1 MKDGESQMALISRFL
16 GVFFNPKET
25 FKALSER
32 PIWVDMLIV
41 LLILASVYAVLIAP
55 YIPQDQIKRLES
67 DAKGRAEMGEEAY
80 NQRLEFWKDPPPFVA
95 IMGIVMQPVTLLIGF
110 LIQSLIILG
119 MGRLTSTEGNFIQIF
134 SSFVHA
140 NAINLVL
147 GNALRAF
154 LIISR
159 ESVFQTTTSLAL
171 FFPRLEIM
179 SPAYVVLTQVDF
191 FQLWV
196 FGILGFAL
204 AEIFKIE
211 VKKALL
217 LSFSFWFIR
226 SLFYIITGLVSMKL
240 AG

>member
-1 MKDGESQMALISRFL
+1 MTLFSRLL
-16 GVFFNPKET
+16 GVFFNPKDM
-25 FKALSER
+25 FKALSEK

-41 LLILASVYAVLIAP
+41 LLILVSVYAVLIAP

-67 DAKGRAEMGEEAY
+67 DAKGRAKMGEEVY
-80 NQRLEFWKDPPPFVA
+80 NQRLEFWKDPPPFVR
-95 IMGIVMQPVTLLIGF
+95 ITGIIMQPVSVLIGF

-119 MGRLTSTEGNFIQIF
+119 MGRLTSTEGKYIQIF
-134 SSFVHA
+134 SSFIHA

-147 GNALRAF
+147 GNALRIF

-179 SPAYVVLTQVDF
+179 SPVYIVLVQVDF

-204 AEIFKIE
+204 AQIFKIE
-211 VKKALL
+211 LKKALF
-217 LSFSFWFIR
+217 LSYSFWFIR
-226 SLFYIITGLVSMKL
+226 GLFYIATGLLSMKL
-240 AG
+240 GS

>member
-1 MKDGESQMALISRFL
+1 MTFFSRLL
-16 GVFFNPKET
+16 GVFFNPKDT
-25 FKALSER
+25 FKALSEKS
-32 PIWVDMLIV
+32 IWVDMLIV
-41 LLILASVYAVLIAP
+41 LILLASIYAVLIAP
-55 YIPQDQIKRLES
+55 YIPQDQIKRLEG
-67 DAKGRAEMGEEAY
+67 DANGRAKMGEEVY

-95 IMGIVMQPVTLLIGF
+95 ITGIVMQPVSMLIGF

-119 MGRLTSTEGNFIQIF
+119 LGRLTSSEGKYIHVF
-134 SSFVHA
+134 SSFIHA

-171 FFPRLEIM
+171 FFPKLEIM
-179 SPAYVVLTQVDF
+179 SPLYVVLVQVDF

-211 VKKALL
+211 LKKALI
-217 LSFSFWFIR
+217 LSYSFWSIR
-226 SLFYIITGLVSMKL
+226 SLFYIVTGLVSMKL
-240 AG
+240 SG

>member
-1 MKDGESQMALISRFL
+1 MTFFSRLL
-16 GVFFNPKET
+16 GVFFNPKDT
-25 FKALSER
+25 FKALSEKS
-32 PIWVDMLIV
+32 IWVDMLIV
-41 LLILASVYAVLIAP
+41 LILLASIYAVLIAP
-55 YIPQDQIKRLES
+55 YIPQDQIKRLEG
-67 DAKGRAEMGEEAY
+67 DANGRAKMGEEVY

-95 IMGIVMQPVTLLIGF
+95 ITGIVMQPVSMLIGF
-110 LIQSLIILG
+110 LIQSLFILG
-119 MGRLTSTEGNFIQIF
+119 LGRLTSSEGKYIHVF
-134 SSFVHA
+134 SSFIHA

-171 FFPRLEIM
+171 FFPKLEIM
-179 SPAYVVLTQVDF
+179 SPLYVVLVQVDF

-211 VKKALL
+211 LKKAFI
-217 LSFSFWFIR
+217 LSYSFWFIR
-226 SLFYIITGLVSMKL
+226 SLFYIVTGLVSMKL
-240 AG
+240 SG

>member
-1 MKDGESQMALISRFL
+1 MTFFSRLL
-16 GVFFNPKET
+16 GVFFNPKDT
-25 FKALSER
+25 FKALSEKS
-32 PIWVDMLIV
+32 IWVDMLIV
-41 LLILASVYAVLIAP
+41 LILLASIYAVLIAP
-55 YIPQDQIKRLES
+55 YIPQDQIKRLEG
-67 DAKGRAEMGEEAY
+67 DANGRAKMGEEVY

-95 IMGIVMQPVTLLIGF
+95 ITGIVMQPVSMLIGF

-119 MGRLTSTEGNFIQIF
+119 LGRLTSSEGKYIHVF
-134 SSFVHA
+134 SSFIHA

-171 FFPRLEIM
+171 FFPKLEIM
-179 SPAYVVLTQVDF
+179 SPLYVVLVQVDF

-211 VKKALL
+211 LKKAFI
-217 LSFSFWFIR
+217 LSYSFWFIR
-226 SLFYIITGLVSMKL
+226 SLFYIVTGLVSMKL
-240 AG
+240 SG

>member
-1 MKDGESQMALISRFL
+1 MTLFSRL
-16 GVFFNPKET
+16 AGVFFNPKDT
-25 FKALSER
+25 FRALREK
-32 PIWVDMLIV
+32 PAWVDMLIV
-41 LLILASVYAVLIAP
+41 LLILISVYAALIAP
-55 YIPQDQIKRLES
+55 YIPQDQIKRLET
-67 DAKGRAEMGEEAY
+67 DTKRRAEMGEEAY
-80 NQRLEFWKDPPPFVA
+80 NQQLEFWKDPPPFVT
-95 IMGIVMQPVTLLIGF
+95 IVGILMQPVSLLIGF

-119 MGRLTSTEGNFIQIF
+119 MGRLTSTEGNYSQIF
-134 SSFVHA
+134 SCFIHA

-159 ESVFQTTTSLAL
+159 ESVFQTTTSLAM

-191 FQLWV
+191 FLLWV

-211 VKKALL
+211 LKKALF
-217 LSFSFWFIR
+217 LSFGFWIIR
-226 SLFYIITGLVSMKL
+226 SLFYVITGLLGATL

>member
-1 MKDGESQMALISRFL
+1 MTFFNRLL
-16 GVFFNPKET
+16 GVFFNPKDT
-25 FKALSER
+25 FKSLSER
-32 PIWVDMLIV
+32 PAWMDMLIF
-41 LLILASVYAVLIAP
+41 LLILVAVYAVLISP

-67 DAKGRAEMGEEAY
+67 DVEGRERMGEEAY
-80 NQRLEFWKDPPPFVA
+80 NQRLEFWKNPPPFVA
-95 IMGIVMQPVTLLIGF
+95 ITGIIMQPVSLLIGF
-110 LIQSLIILG
+110 LIQSLILLG
-119 MGRLTSTEGNFIQIF
+119 MGRLTSTEGSYIQIF
-134 SSFVHA
+134 SSFTHA

-159 ESVFQTTTSLAL
+159 GSVFQTTTSLAL
-171 FFPRLEIM
+171 FFPTLEIM
-179 SPAYVVLTQVDF
+179 SPAYIVLTQVDF

-211 VKKALL
+211 LKKALF
-217 LSFSFWFIR
+217 LSYSFWFLR
-226 SLFYIITGLVSMKL
+226 CLFYIVTGLLSMKL

>member
-1 MKDGESQMALISRFL
+1 MTLFSRFS
-16 GVFFNPKET
+16 GVFFNPKDT
-25 FKALSER
+25 FKALSEK

-41 LLILASVYAVLIAP
+41 LLILVSLYAVLIAP

-67 DAKGRAEMGEEAY
+67 DAKGRAKMSEEVY

-95 IMGIVMQPVTLLIGF
+95 ITGIIMQPFSMLIGF

-119 MGRLTSTEGNFIQIF
+119 MGRLTSTEGKYIQIF
-134 SSFVHA
+134 SSFIHA
-140 NAINLVL
+140 NTINLVL
-147 GNALRAF
+147 GNALRIF

-159 ESVFQTTTSLAL
+159 ESVFQTTTSMAL

-179 SPAYVVLTQVDF
+179 SPVYIVLVQVDF

-196 FGILGFAL
+196 FGVLGFAL

-211 VKKALL
+211 LKKALF
-217 LSFSFWFIR
+217 LSYSFWFIR
-226 SLFYIITGLVSMKL
+226 SFFYIATGLLSMKFT
-240 AG
+240 G

>member
-1 MKDGESQMALISRFL
+1 MTFFSRLL
-16 GVFFNPKET
+16 GVFFNPKDT
-25 FKALSER
+25 FKALSEKS
-32 PIWVDMLIV
+32 IWVDMLIV
-41 LLILASVYAVLIAP
+41 LILLASIYAVLIAP
-55 YIPQDQIKRLES
+55 YIPQDQIKRLEG
-67 DAKGRAEMGEEAY
+67 DANGRAKMGEEVY

-95 IMGIVMQPVTLLIGF
+95 ITGIVMQPVSMLIGF
-110 LIQSLIILG
+110 LIQSLFILCL
-119 MGRLTSTEGNFIQIF
+119 GRLTSSEGKYIHVF
-134 SSFVHA
+134 SSFIHA

-171 FFPRLEIM
+171 FFPKLEIM
-179 SPAYVVLTQVDF
+179 SPLYVVLVQVDF

-211 VKKALL
+211 LKKAFI
-217 LSFSFWFIR
+217 LSYSFWFIR
-226 SLFYIITGLVSMKL
+226 SLFYIVTGLVSMKL
-240 AG
+240 SG

>member
-1 MKDGESQMALISRFL
+1 MTFFSRLL
-16 GVFFNPKET
+16 GVFFNPKDT
-25 FKALSER
+25 FKALSEKS
-32 PIWVDMLIV
+32 IWVDMLIV
-41 LLILASVYAVLIAP
+41 LILLASVYAVLIAP
-55 YIPQDQIKRLES
+55 YIPQDQIKRLEG
-67 DAKGRAEMGEEAY
+67 DANGRAKMGEEVY

-95 IMGIVMQPVTLLIGF
+95 ITGIVMQPVSMLIGF
-110 LIQSLIILG
+110 LIQSLFILCL
-119 MGRLTSTEGNFIQIF
+119 GRLTSSEGKYIHVF
-134 SSFVHA
+134 SSFIHA

-171 FFPRLEIM
+171 FFPKLEIM
-179 SPAYVVLTQVDF
+179 SPLYVVLVQVDF

-211 VKKALL
+211 LKKAFI
-217 LSFSFWFIR
+217 LSYSFWFIR
-226 SLFYIITGLVSMKL
+226 SLFYIVTGLVSMKL
-240 AG
+240 SG